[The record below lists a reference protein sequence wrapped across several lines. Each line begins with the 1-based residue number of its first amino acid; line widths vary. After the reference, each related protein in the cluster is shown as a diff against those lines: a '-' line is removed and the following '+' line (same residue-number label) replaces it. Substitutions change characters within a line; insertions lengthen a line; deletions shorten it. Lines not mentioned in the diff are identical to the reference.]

1 MNIRNTLI
9 NIRQVLEMTLTRS
22 LFKHVINWPEYL
34 ADYAGFS
41 TSDKITVHFRDG
53 TKIVMR
59 ANTSDRWSIHEIILR
74 NDYALT
80 RLPED
85 KSVIIDLG
93 AGEGAFS
100 IFAAK
105 LNPTARIVALEPNR
119 LNYELATE
127 NIRMNHL
134 NTQVKILP
142 VACMAKTGKALLYLS
157 RDRRAHS
164 LVWKTGSA
172 QTIKTISLSA
182 LFTKFHINACHF
194 LKMDIEGA
202 EYELLYS
209 LSKRILQKIKTIS
222 MEYHNLDN
230 QQANG
235 QALARFLKKQ
245 KFTVNFA
252 DSADHSVGRLFA
264 IRK

>member
-1 MNIRNTLI
+1 MNYMQTLI
-9 NIRQVLEMTLTRS
+9 NIRQVLEMTLTGS

-41 TSDKITVHFRDG
+41 TSDKITVYFRDG
-53 TKIVMR
+53 TKIVLR
-59 ANTSDRWSIHEIILR
+59 ANTSDRWSVHEIILR

-80 RLPED
+80 RLPE
-85 KSVIIDLG
+85 KKPVIIDLG
-93 AGEGAFS
+93 ASEGAFS

-105 LNPTARIVALEPNR
+105 LNPTARIVALEPNH
-119 LNYELATE
+119 LNYELASE

-134 NTQVKILP
+134 NTQVKLLP

-164 LVWKTGSA
+164 LVRKTGSA

-182 LFTKFHINACHF
+182 LFTKLHINACHF

-202 EYELLYS
+202 EYDLLYS
-209 LSKRILQKIKTIS
+209 LSRRLYQIINTLSI
-222 MEYHNLDN
+222 EYHNLDDRL
-230 QQANG
+230 QNG
-235 QALARFLKKQ
+235 TSLSKFLRKKGYRVTY
-245 KFTVNFA
+245 KDTVN
-252 DSADHSVGRLFA
+252 HSVGQLYA
-264 IRK
+264 TKN